1 MKILVALTYYRPHV
15 SGLTI
20 YVERLCRA
28 LAARGHGVTVLTAQY
43 DRKLPREEHLHGVD
57 VVRVPVAARV
67 SKGVVMPTIGW
78 MANKLVPA
86 HDVLSL
92 HLPQL
97 DAAGLAV
104 RGRLW
109 KKPTTLTYHSD
120 LILPP
125 SLINAVADTAVMSI
139 NHIAASFSDR
149 LIAYTDDFARHSRFL
164 SKHLNQVDVIAP
176 PVEMPE
182 PGEAALAAFR
192 AQHGLTTRRPIIGLA
207 VRLAAEKGVEHLFE
221 ALPAVLERYPE
232 ALILHAGPREA
243 IGEAEY
249 LRKIEPLVE
258 RYRAQYLHLGTLN
271 PEQMA
276 LFFGVCDVHVLPS
289 VNSTETFGLV
299 QIEAALCGTPSVAS
313 ALPGVRM
320 PSRMTGMGLTVP
332 PGDSRA
338 LGEALLEVITHRQKY
353 VRPRAP
359 IAAQFSPDTTAAHYE
374 ALFERLMR
382 RQASGVG
389 RQKASAHEGRRDS
402 DATSSAG
409 DHAPDA

>member
-1 MKILVALTYYRPHV
+1 MKILVAVTYYRPHV

-28 LAARGHGVTVLTAQY
+28 LARRGNTVTVLTAQY
-43 DRKLPREEHLHGVD
+43 DAKLPREEHLEGVD
-57 VVRVPVAARV
+57 VVRVPVATRI
-67 SKGVVMPTIGW
+67 SKGVIMPTFGW
-78 MANKLVPA
+78 VANKLVPN

-92 HLPQL
+92 HLPQF

-125 SLINAVADTAVMSI
+125 SLLNAAADAAIMSV
-139 NHIAASFSDR
+139 NHIAARFSDR

-164 SKHLNQVDVIAP
+164 SKYLNQVDVIPP
-176 PVEMPE
+176 PVEMAE
-182 PGEAALAAFR
+182 PGAEALAAFR
-192 AQHGLTTRRPIIGLA
+192 AQHGLTGRRPIIGLA
-207 VRLAAEKGVEHLFE
+207 VRMAAEKGVEYLFE
-221 ALPAVLERYPE
+221 AMPAVLERYPE

-243 IGEAEY
+243 IGEAGY

-258 RYRAQYLHLGTLN
+258 RYRDHYLHLGTLN

-276 LFFGVCDVHVLPS
+276 LFFSVCDVHVLPS

-299 QIEAALCGTPSVAS
+299 QVEAALCGTPSVAS

-332 PGDSRA
+332 PRDVRA
-338 LGEALLEVITHRQKY
+338 LGAALVEVIANRPNY

-359 IAAQFSPDTTAAHYE
+359 IADQFSPDTTARHYE
-374 ALFERLMR
+374 TLFERL
-382 RQASGVG
+382 RQ
-389 RQKASAHEGRRDS
+389 Q
-402 DATSSAG
+402 AG
-409 DHAPDA
+409 DRPGTAPTRGRVPTIGPRTDDDQ

>member
-1 MKILVALTYYRPHV
+1 MRILVALTYYRPHV

-28 LAARGHGVTVLTAQY
+28 LATRGHAVTVLTARY
-43 DRKLPREEHLHGVD
+43 DPALPPEEHLHGVD
-57 VVRVPVAARV
+57 VVRVPVAARI

-78 MANKLVPA
+78 MANRLVPA
-86 HDVLSL
+86 HDVVSL

-97 DAAGLAV
+97 DAAGLAI

-125 SLINAVADTAVMSI
+125 SLVNAVADATVTSI
-139 NHIAASFSDR
+139 NHVAARFSDR
-149 LIAYTDDFARHSRFL
+149 LVAYTDDFARHSRFL
-164 SKHLNQVDVIAP
+164 SKYLSHVDVIPP

-182 PGEAALAAFR
+182 PGADALTAFR
-192 AQHGLTTRRPIIGLA
+192 ARYGLATRRPVIGLA
-207 VRLAAEKGVEHLFE
+207 VRLAAEKGVEYLFE
-221 ALPAVLERYPE
+221 ALPAILERYPD

-258 RYRAQYLHLGTLN
+258 RYRAHYLHVGTLN

-276 LFFGVCDVHVLPS
+276 LFFSVCDVHVLPS

-299 QIEAALCGTPSVAS
+299 QVEAALCGTPSVAS

-332 PGDSRA
+332 PRDARA
-338 LGEALLEVITHRQKY
+338 LGEALIEVIANRPKY

-359 IAAQFSPDTTAAHYE
+359 IAESTFGMIRS
-374 ALFERLMR
+374 
-382 RQASGVG
+382 
-389 RQKASAHEGRRDS
+389 DS
-402 DATSSAG
+402 VWLIAV
-409 DHAPDA
+409 

>member
-28 LAARGHGVTVLTAQY
+28 LAARGHAVTVLTARY
-43 DRKLPREEHLHGVD
+43 DPQLPLEEHLHGVD

-97 DAAGLAV
+97 DAAGLAI

-109 KKPTTLTYHSD
+109 KKTTTLTYHSD

-125 SLINAVADTAVMSI
+125 SLINAAADTVVTSI
-139 NHIAASFSDR
+139 NHVAARFSDR

-164 SKHLNQVDVIAP
+164 AHYLSQVDVIPP
-176 PVEMPE
+176 PVEMAE
-182 PGEAALAAFR
+182 PGAEALAEFR
-192 AQHGLTTRRPIIGLA
+192 ASHGLTSRRPVIGLA
-207 VRLAAEKGVEHLFE
+207 VRLAAEKGVEYLFE
-221 ALPAVLERYPE
+221 ALPAVLERYPD
-232 ALILHAGPREA
+232 AVILHAGPREA
-243 IGEAEY
+243 IGEADY

-258 RYRAQYLHLGTLN
+258 RYRAHYLHLGTLN

-276 LFFGVCDVHVLPS
+276 LFFTACDVHVLPS

-332 PGDSRA
+332 PRDARA
-338 LGEALLEVITHRQKY
+338 LGEALIEVIANRPKY

-359 IAAQFSPDTTAAHYE
+359 IAEQFSPATTAAHYE
-374 ALFERLMR
+374 ALFERLR
-382 RQASGVG
+382 RQA
-389 RQKASAHEGRRDS
+389 
-402 DATSSAG
+402 G
-409 DHAPDA
+409 DKPNRAPTRGAPTDT